1 MNTFYRRLSLKWKC
15 AWGGTSFLAMYSLLL
30 ACSCRVLIYS
40 DEFENSR
47 RTLIIC
53 IVVTI
58 TIVASSLLTK
68 MLIGWFSEM
77 REFRGGQKV
86 GP

>member
-1 MNTFYRRLSLKWKC
+1 MNTLYRGLSLKWKC
-15 AWGGTSFLAMYSLLL
+15 AWGGTSFLVIYSLLF
-30 ACSCRVLIYS
+30 AFSCRVLIYS

-47 RTLIIC
+47 RTLIIYL
-53 IVVTI
+53 VVAI

-77 REFRGGQKV
+77 REFRDEQKV
-86 GP
+86 KP